1 MISSIAQSPHESER
15 NLKMKKP
22 SPALNIA
29 TSEKTQLPQIKD
41 KLSIRRLGRVPKEIK
56 FAFNKQRG
64 DSAPFTPSGSKII
77 ESIDEKGQG
86 KFDSYVYRPPE
97 TQFVQTKKSYKG
109 VEIKDT
115 DDERLLKFKFG
126 PQYLDERKD
135 VVEDY
140 FEKHDIYGNP
150 IDVNMRRYLEEI
162 KKRNP
167 NVGSKYKN
175 ATPKV
180 SSIRSR
186 ADLEFLGI
194 TADDEEAPR
203 RNRNAEALG
212 MPPQPRREAK
222 ADELDDATS
231 RRERKGIYWIKVQV
245 DEEIRKNIV
254 KAEEA
259 NDLWKKENTKAENRF
274 KELHSDFQKRKQ
286 YVDREIE
293 ADTGEQLEKFE
304 EYAKE
309 MVEKL
314 MKQNIVLKENN
325 KSISKKGIQLE
336 KVDDKLLEILIE
348 QLEKSKVKRNFEK
361 MTTLLGLT

>member
-1 MISSIAQSPHESER
+1 
-15 NLKMKKP
+15 
-22 SPALNIA
+22 
-29 TSEKTQLPQIKD
+29 
-41 KLSIRRLGRVPKEIK
+41 
-56 FAFNKQRG
+56 
-64 DSAPFTPSGSKII
+64 
-77 ESIDEKGQG
+77 
-86 KFDSYVYRPPE
+86 
-97 TQFVQTKKSYKG
+97 
-109 VEIKDT
+109 
-115 DDERLLKFKFG
+115 
-126 PQYLDERKD
+126 
-135 VVEDY
+135 
-140 FEKHDIYGNP
+140 
-150 IDVNMRRYLEEI
+150 MRRYLEEI
-162 KKRNP
+162 KKTNAK
-167 NVGSKYKN
+167 VGSKYKN

-212 MPPQPRREAK
+212 MPPQPKREAK
-222 ADELDDATS
+222 ADELEDATS
-231 RRERKGIYWIKVQV
+231 RREKKGIYWIKVQV

-274 KELHSDFQKRKQ
+274 KELHGDFQKRKQ

-293 ADTGEQLEKFE
+293 TDTGEQLEKFE

-325 KSISKKGIQLE
+325 KSISKKGMQLE
-336 KVDDKLLEILIE
+336 KIDDKLLDILIE

-361 MTTLLGLT
+361 MTTLLGLTQSQWVAVLQFEEFYKSRKNEGLGQIEKNNDLVLAKELFACWDKKRLGHITIEEMAEELISFGLAANRDMVVKLIQTVT